1 MTVNADSGYVDYGR
15 ENIPVFELDEES
27 QTGFARGLRKDS
39 SVELYPHKYTAK
51 SRPTVVRAN
60 MWGKNGFYMNGPY
73 VDPFNHA
80 ASVNSQVQSYVQS
93 FADPARKRIVD
104 DFSLLLNKYGNTNSA
119 GTLWA
124 MAQAGLTSSNP
135 VAQDILKVD
144 AAATQEDYARS
155 APARASSPSANNDD
169 GWLDNI
175 WQPAEFLARNAF
187 AALSMPMEALQGAVR
202 GAGGELT
209 QEGGPD
215 FGGALAQVGSLV
227 FPPIALW
234 ADRVRGDNEFINPW
248 EQTYFGQ
255 TLLSMS
261 AGEGFDAFTAE
272 QAGLDIG
279 RAKEELIQDPQYASL
294 IGTPEGEAQL
304 DYLATNL
311 AQEQGYYS
319 EPGWF
324 IDETSRIGEAQQRAA
339 FDAWAI
345 PGPDNQMVAWTL
357 GRGIFSNVGGPD
369 WVGYSVASGIVDAA
383 AAIFGDPTIIG
394 AKFGL
399 ASKTIKGLS
408 TLARGEEGAI
418 LVGREA
424 AKQRAAIGTANRAL
438 AKAAEAEDVNPADL
452 ARMNI
457 EEQAGVVQNSI
468 ISELTSETLAG
479 ARVDLNYVA
488 AEARELRRNLS
499 VSDKTDSL
507 LADVVTTAPSEQA
520 VRERNLWQSFVD
532 NTFVAGQF
540 DNQRWYEWR
549 NTLTDPD
556 DIAAWERLSRRQ
568 ADMELRG
575 DLPQD
580 DDFASA
586 TEFLGTLDTMGSTS
600 LKRPKGI
607 APEKVEQDTAR
618 LFTDP
623 LVEADLDRVR
633 NPEAVG
639 ATLTQAPVKGQ
650 AVLASVDGVDTVT
663 YWVGRN
669 APRLVDANDVI
680 PANVRKRIGKQMN
693 DVLEKDELS
702 SLRLD
707 VSGDPLET
715 VAGQIATKM
724 NDALDPRQA
733 LTDLLALP
741 DLNYG
746 RLLLF
751 AREIGLDRVFDDML
765 RNIAKKDGIIGSVSE
780 QADEGLV
787 NYTIK
792 SFNGVWMGD
801 NPNLVAYSLSQ
812 TAREAG
818 VGLRGSDQIDAALAG
833 LTAVDQVP
841 TGMRGLDIQQLM
853 DMRTTAQQG
862 ASTKIDS
869 LRNFQEDQ
877 LFNAQAKDTA
887 LNARLDEVR
896 RRFENPE
903 DALRATIGYNV
914 GMRNSQTGGI
924 TLSEEGVRKF
934 LFGVGPTS
942 YLGNR
947 VLDTISDFISE
958 ADRAKIADLGMD
970 SEFAQGILA
979 KAMGDLHVL
988 TQGKWDPDTIRAVAE
1003 NAMTGGGR
1011 SGLIDVL
1018 APRLGIDV
1026 TKGSISRTTK
1036 MTDGDG
1042 KSFFRSWRSP
1052 SPVVSRALGQMPTAR
1067 KVNLSNSDEV
1077 ADAILLWG
1085 RYAKV
1090 DEDVLAANI
1099 GQVLLKAGSME
1110 SIGVNRNML
1119 ARTFDSISDTLL
1131 DRIEDSRTGKLFYSS
1146 AKGQERKSEIMTAI
1160 RRSTK
1165 LWLGGETKE
1174 LKDNIELYGTN
1185 SAVAKMVTA
1194 DGKQVDLP
1202 SIVLDTEL
1210 AQGFVG
1216 LPSVDEWSAALNRF
1230 TMALQRFPLTANT
1243 YDLAKRF
1250 FDNFYRTSLLALRV
1264 SYIIRNTAEMQV
1276 RMFLN
1281 GHHSLLSDPLT
1292 MMGMT
1297 VGNLADARRVR
1308 KMAQTREDVSNQL
1321 FKELGRDP
1329 TKKEIDARVGPLKN
1343 MDEMFAPYKD
1353 TVLGSRFETGTD
1365 EQLAIANHVE
1375 DYFQLIRMAHSLTD
1389 PRVYNSAVRQG
1400 WQPLAYGTPNFNKGW
1415 AHELIMLERSGLA
1428 RLVVAGPDPSYAG
1441 VVNARG
1447 GMSTEDLTVSWLLS
1461 DVPEA
1466 VNLRKLMIGADDK
1479 FKEVF
1484 ADASVTRQYLFDN
1497 PNSVYNRIRQYTG
1510 SDERLLDY
1518 VRTGTLKYG
1527 ADESLNL
1534 RTVSDPNKRIRSL
1547 STILEKNFNDKTW
1560 AQHFTENRVKVPWI
1574 ENIDQRPG
1582 IGIFNKFFDWANNI
1596 ERIGAVGPEYRML
1609 YWDRIAELAPAL
1621 RGQDIDRALAA
1632 ARTTLSPLKRMSK
1645 DGKLDNFGSNHPAF
1659 AALDKAKKE
1668 NTDGLLTIDEIHG
1681 IASSYAAEGVKDLFY
1696 DAARRNNF
1704 WNALR
1709 ILFPFGQA
1717 WGNTI
1722 ETWAKLGQK
1731 NPIQVYKAQKA
1742 FNALIESGSS
1752 AVYEFGSEVG
1762 AFGQYAPG
1770 FAPWEQDSN
1779 GGFFYTDKYG
1789 STSFMYPFMG
1799 SAAALPLN
1807 VWSMFVGNGPTGI
1820 SEIPVQSPAESLN
1833 LAVGADSI
1841 FPGVGMIGA
1850 LPLATGV
1857 LPDNEVIASLR
1868 QIAMPFGERNVV
1880 ESMVPAWFSKVIGG
1894 VSAVPVVG
1902 EALGG
1907 WLDVLSPQNKNKN
1920 LRDAMMI
1927 LSASGN
1933 YQDWGTNPETARQ
1946 LRDDAAGLG
1955 KALILTTGL
1964 FQNVMPSTP
1973 MMAPAA
1979 RLDLDQFQGENEAEN
1994 TALYTIGMLNSMF
2007 QQYRS
2012 RNGFD
2017 NSAAREE
2024 FVKDFGPAALFA
2036 TTGDWKN
2043 LSRIPTSDALK
2054 FARQNPDIA
2063 KANLDEFTLFFP
2075 NGDSSDVAATMWI
2088 KKYGKGDRVRKSKD
2102 EIYDEIV
2109 GFLERVQRFRIN
2121 SLEAN
2126 EIINRDE
2133 AQFARDEIGQRYLE
2147 TGAATGVFK
2156 DKTEEMEKLYAFVN
2170 RYPEIQNTN
2179 SGAGFME
2186 AWTTREYALSEA
2198 RRLLNR
2204 DDATLGGQKVS
2215 TILDWYISKID
2226 EIESRNPDFILL
2238 AGKFRREWE
2247 D

>member
-1 MTVNADSGYVDYGR
+1 MTVDADSGYVDYGR

-27 QTGFARGLRKDS
+27 KTGFARDLGRPGS
-39 SVELYPHKYTAK
+39 IELYPHKYTAK

-73 VDPFNHA
+73 VDPFDHA
-80 ASVNSQVQSYVQS
+80 ASVSSQVQSYVKS
-93 FADPARKRIVD
+93 FQDPARKRIVD

-124 MAQAGLTSSNP
+124 MAQAGLTSTNP
-135 VAQDILKVD
+135 VAQELLKVD
-144 AAATQEDYARS
+144 AKATQEDYARS
-155 APARASSPSANNDD
+155 APVRAASPSANNEN
-169 GWLDNI
+169 GWLDNM
-175 WQPAEFLARNAF
+175 WEPVEFLARNAF
-187 AALSMPMEALQGAVR
+187 AALSMPLEALQGAER
-202 GAGGELT
+202 GIGAALT

-215 FGGALAQVGSLV
+215 YGEAAAQLGSLV

-234 ADRVRGDNEFINPW
+234 ANQVRGDNEFINPW

-261 AGEGFDAFTAE
+261 GGAGFDAFTSM
-272 QAGLDIG
+272 QAGLDVG
-279 RAKEELIQDPQYASL
+279 RAREELLQDQQYAQL
-294 IGTPEGEAQL
+294 AGTPEGEAQL

-345 PGPDNQMVAWTL
+345 PGPDDQMVAWTL

-383 AAIFGDPTIIG
+383 AAIFTDPTIIG

-399 ASKTIKGLS
+399 ASKTVKGLS

-418 LVGREA
+418 LIGREA

-438 AKAAEAEDVNPADL
+438 AKAAEAEDINPADL
-452 ARMNI
+452 ARMNL
-457 EEQAGVVQNSI
+457 EEQAGVVQDSI
-468 ISELTSETLAG
+468 IRDLTTETLAG

-488 AEARELRRNLS
+488 AQARELRRNVTVL
-499 VSDKTDSL
+499 DKTDNL
-507 LADVVTTAPSEQA
+507 LSDVVTVQPTEVA
-520 VRERNLWQSFVD
+520 VRERNLWESFIA
-532 NTFVAGQF
+532 NTFRNGEL
-540 DNQRWYEWR
+540 DDDRWREFR
-549 NTLTDPD
+549 RGLTEPD
-556 DIAAWERLSRRQ
+556 DVAAWERLSRRQ
-568 ADMELRG
+568 ADMQLRG
-575 DLPQD
+575 ELPTD
-580 DDFASA
+580 NDFDSA
-586 TEFLGTLDTMGSTS
+586 LQFLDTLDTMGTTA

-607 APEKVEQDTAR
+607 KPDQVERDIAR

-623 LVEADLDRVR
+623 NVESDLDFIRD
-633 NPEAVG
+633 ADSVG
-639 ATLTQAPVKGQ
+639 ATLASVPTKGQ
-650 AVLASVDGVDTVT
+650 AVISNIDGVDAVT
-663 YWVGRN
+663 YWVGRS
-669 APRLVDANDVI
+669 APRMVDANEVI
-680 PANVRKRIGKQMN
+680 APNVRKRLGKQLN
-693 DVLEKDELS
+693 DILERDELT
-702 SLRLD
+702 SLRTD
-707 VSGDPLET
+707 IAGDPLET

-733 LTDLLALP
+733 LADLLALP

-751 AREIGLDRVFDDML
+751 TRQIGLDRVFDDIL
-765 RNIAKKDGIIGSVSE
+765 RNVAKKDGIVGSVFE
-780 QADEGLV
+780 ETPDGLR
-787 NYTIK
+787 NMEIRA
-792 SFNGVWMGD
+792 FNGVWMGD
-801 NPNLVAYSLSQ
+801 NPNLVAYSVSQ

-818 VGLRGSDQIDAALAG
+818 VSLRGADEVDAALAG
-833 LTAVDQVP
+833 LTATDQVV

-853 DMRTTAQQG
+853 DMRQSARQNV
-862 ASTKIDS
+862 SNNSES

-887 LNARLDEVR
+887 LNARIDEVR

-903 DALRATIGYNV
+903 DALRSTIGYNV

-947 VLDTISDFISE
+947 VLDSLSE
-958 ADRAKIADLGMD
+958 FVSKANREKIADLGMD

-979 KAMGDLHVL
+979 KSMGDLHVL

-1036 MTDGDG
+1036 LTDGDG
-1042 KSFFRSWRSP
+1042 KSFFRSWRTP
-1052 SPVVSRALGQMPTAR
+1052 SPVVARALGRMPTSR
-1067 KVNLSNSDEV
+1067 KVNLSNADEV

-1090 DEDVLAANI
+1090 DEDTLAKNI
-1099 GQVLLKAGSME
+1099 GEVLLNAGSME

-1119 ARTFDSISDTLL
+1119 KNTFNAISDSLL
-1131 DRIEDSRTGKLFYSS
+1131 SRIEDSRTGKLFY
-1146 AKGQERKSEIMTAI
+1146 AGKEGEKRKTEIMEAI
-1160 RRSTK
+1160 RSSTN
-1165 LWLGGETKE
+1165 LWVGGETKASSD
-1174 LKDNIELYGTN
+1174 LISMYGTN
-1185 SAVAKMVTA
+1185 SAVTKMVTA
-1194 DGKQVDLP
+1194 DGKEIDLP
-1202 SIVLDTEL
+1202 SIALDTEL

-1230 TMALQRFPLTANT
+1230 TLALDRFPITANT
-1243 YDLAKRF
+1243 FDLAKRF

-1281 GHHSLLSDPLT
+1281 GHHSLMSDPLT

-1297 VGNLADARRVR
+1297 VGNIADARRVR
-1308 KMAQTREDVSNQL
+1308 KIAQTREDVSNQL
-1321 FKELGRDP
+1321 FKELGRTP

-1343 MDEMFAPYKD
+1343 LDEMFAPYKD

-1389 PRVYNSAVRQG
+1389 PRVYNSAVRQA
-1400 WQPLAYGTPNFNKGW
+1400 WQSVAYGTPKFNKGW

-1428 RLVVAGPDPSYAG
+1428 RLVVAGPDPAYAG
-1441 VVNARG
+1441 RVNATG
-1447 GMSTEDLTVSWLLS
+1447 GMSAEDLSVSWLLS
-1461 DVPEA
+1461 DVEEA
-1466 VNLRKLMIGADDK
+1466 ANLRKLMIGADSK

-1484 ADASVTRQYLFDN
+1484 EDASITKQYLFDN
-1497 PNSVYNRIRQYTG
+1497 PNSVYNRIRQYTA

-1518 VRTGTLKYG
+1518 IRTGTLRYG
-1527 ADESLNL
+1527 ENQSLNL
-1534 RTVSDPNKRIRSL
+1534 RTISDPNERIRSL
-1547 STILEKNFNDKTW
+1547 STVLRKNFNDETW
-1560 AQHFTENRVKVPWI
+1560 AQHFIENRVEVPWV
-1574 ENIDQRPG
+1574 ENLDAREG
-1582 IGIFNKFFDWANNI
+1582 VGVFNWFFDQANRI
-1596 ERIGAVGPEYRML
+1596 ERIGAVGPEFRML

-1621 RGQDIDRALAA
+1621 RGADIDRALAA
-1632 ARTTLSPLKRMSK
+1632 ARTTLSPLKRMS
-1645 DGKLDNFGSNHPAF
+1645 DSGKLDNFGRNHPAF
-1659 AALDKAKKE
+1659 SALEKAKKE
-1668 NTDGLLTIDEIHG
+1668 NTDGLLTLDEIHG
-1681 IASSYAAEGVKDLFY
+1681 IASSYAAEGVKDIFY

-1722 ETWAKLGQK
+1722 ETWTRLGQK

-1752 AVYEFGSEVG
+1752 AVYDFGAEMG
-1762 AFGQYAPG
+1762 AYGQYAPG

-1789 STSFMYPFMG
+1789 GTSFMYPVVG
-1799 SAAALPLN
+1799 RAAAMPLN
-1807 VWSMFVGNGPTGI
+1807 AWSMFVGNGPTGI
-1820 SEIPVQSPAESLN
+1820 SEVPIQSPAESLN

-1868 QIAMPFGERNVV
+1868 QIAMPFGERNVT
-1880 ESMVPAWFSKVIGG
+1880 ESMVPAWFAKVIGG

-1927 LSASGN
+1927 LSSSGN
-1933 YQDWGTNPETARQ
+1933 YADWGTNPETARQ

-1955 KALILTTGL
+1955 KALLLTTGL
-1964 FQNVMPSTP
+1964 FQNVLPSTP
-1973 MMAPAA
+1973 MPTPAA
-1979 RLDLDQFQGENEAEN
+1979 RIDLDQFQGENEGEN

-2017 NSAAREE
+2017 DSAAREE

-2043 LSRIPTSDALK
+2043 LSRVPTSDALK
-2054 FARQNPDIA
+2054 FARQNPEIA
-2063 KANLDEFTLFFP
+2063 KSNLDEFTLFFP

-2088 KKYGKGDRVRKSKD
+2088 RKYGKGDRERKTKD

-2109 GFLERVQRFRIN
+2109 GFLERTQRFRIN
-2121 SLEAN
+2121 SLESN
-2126 EIINRDE
+2126 GIINSEE
-2133 AQFARDEIGQRYLE
+2133 AQFARDEISERYLE
-2147 TGAATGVFK
+2147 TGAATGVFV
-2156 DKTEEMEKLYAFVN
+2156 DKTEQMEKLYAFVQ
-2170 RYPEIQNTN
+2170 RYPEIQDTDA
-2179 SGAGFME
+2179 GRGFME

-2198 RRLLNR
+2198 RRLLKR

-2215 TILDWYISKID
+2215 TIRDWYISKID

-2238 AGKFRREWE
+2238 AGRFRREWE

>member
-1 MTVNADSGYVDYGR
+1 MTVNADSGYVDYSR
-15 ENIPVFELDEES
+15 SNIPVFELDEENKNR
-27 QTGFARGLRKDS
+27 FARGLRKDT
-39 SVELYPHKYTAK
+39 SVELYPHKYTNK
-51 SRPTVVRAN
+51 SRPTVVRPN
-60 MWGKNGFYMNGPY
+60 LWGKNGYYMNGPF
-73 VDPFNHA
+73 VDPFDHA
-80 ASVNSQVQSYVQS
+80 ASTSSQIQSYVQS
-93 FADPARKRIVD
+93 FQAPAQRRIIN
-104 DFSLLLNKYGNTNSA
+104 DFSILLNKFGNTNSP
-119 GTLWA
+119 GVLWA
-124 MAQAGLTSSNP
+124 MAQTGLTSSNP
-135 VAQDILKVD
+135 ISQEILKAD
-144 AAATQEDYARS
+144 AKASQEDYARS
-155 APARASSPSANNDD
+155 APVRAGSPSANNES
-169 GWLDNI
+169 GWVDNL
-175 WQPAEFLARNAF
+175 WQPAEFVARNAF
-187 AALSMPMEALQGAVR
+187 ALLSMPMEAVQGAIR

-209 QEGGPD
+209 QETGPD
-215 FGGALAQVGSLV
+215 WGGAVAQVGSLV

-248 EQTYFGQ
+248 EQTDFGQ
-255 TLLSMS
+255 TLLAMS
-261 AGEGFDAFTAE
+261 AGEGFDAFTSA
-272 QAGLDIG
+272 QAGLDIN
-279 RAKEELIQDPQYASL
+279 RAKEELMQDPQYAD
-294 IGTPEGEAQL
+294 I
-304 DYLATNL
+304 ATNPERL
-311 AQEQGYYS
+311 QEFNALAAEYAQENNYYS

-324 IDETSRIGEAQQRAA
+324 IDETSRVGEAQKRAA

-345 PGPDNQMVAWTL
+345 PGPDDEMVAWTL

-383 AAIFGDPTIIG
+383 AAIFLDPTIIG

-399 ASKTIKGLS
+399 ASKSIKGLS
-408 TLARGEEGAI
+408 TLVRGEEGAI

-424 AKQRAAIGTANRAL
+424 ARQRAAIGTANRAL
-438 AKAAEAEDVNPADL
+438 AKAAEAEDINPADL

-457 EEQAGVVQNSI
+457 EEQAGVVRDSI
-468 ISELTSETLAG
+468 ISELTSETLSG
-479 ARVDLNYVA
+479 TRVDLNYVA
-488 AEARELRRNLS
+488 NQARDLRRNLS
-499 VSDKTDSL
+499 IENKTDTL
-507 LADVVTTAPSEQA
+507 LGDAITVQA
-520 VRERNLWQSFVD
+520 SPDATRERGLWQSFVD
-532 NTFVAGQF
+532 LTFVGRQF
-540 DNQRWYEWR
+540 DTQRWYDFR
-549 NTLTDPD
+549 AGLTDPD

-575 DLPQD
+575 ELPAD
-580 DDFASA
+580 DYESA
-586 TEFLGTLDTMGSTS
+586 VAFLGTLDTIGSTS
-600 LKRPKGI
+600 LKRPKGP

-618 LFTDP
+618 LFTNP
-623 LVEADLDRVR
+623 NVEADLEFVR
-633 NPEAVG
+633 GVDSVG
-639 ATLTQAPVKGQ
+639 ATLTTIPAKGQ
-650 AVLASVDGVDTVT
+650 PVLANVDGVDTVT
-663 YWVGRN
+663 YWTGRN
-669 APRLVDANDVI
+669 DPRLVDANEIVA
-680 PANVRKRIGKQMN
+680 PNVRNRIGRQMRQI
-693 DVLEKDELS
+693 LERDELTG
-702 SLRLD
+702 LRID
-707 VSGDPLET
+707 VPSDPLAS
-715 VAGQIATKM
+715 VAAQVAAKM

-733 LTDLLALP
+733 LDDLLSLP

-751 AREIGLDRVFDDML
+751 AREIGLDRVFDDIL
-765 RNIAKKDGIIGSVSE
+765 RTVAKKDGIIGSVAE
-780 QADEGLV
+780 EAVDGTRQ
-787 NYTIK
+787 YTLK
-792 SFNGVWMGD
+792 AFNGVWMGD
-801 NPNLVAYSLSQ
+801 NPNLVAYSVSQ

-818 VGLRGSDQIDAALAG
+818 VGLRGSDQIDAALMG
-833 LTAVDQVP
+833 LTATDQMLA
-841 TGMRGLDIQQLM
+841 GMRGLDVQQLM
-853 DMRTTAQQG
+853 DARQVARDN
-862 ASTKIDS
+862 IDNDVVS
-869 LRNFQEDQ
+869 LRNFQDDQ
-877 LFNAQAKDTA
+877 LFNASSKDQA
-887 LNARLDEVR
+887 LNARVEEIR
-896 RRFENPE
+896 RRFENPA

-947 VLDTISDFISE
+947 VLDSLSEFISE

-988 TQGKWDPDTIRAVAE
+988 TQGKWDPETIRAVAE
-1003 NAMTGGGR
+1003 NAMLGGGR
-1011 SGLIDVL
+1011 SGLIDTI
-1018 APRLGIDV
+1018 APRLGVDV

-1036 MTDGDG
+1036 ITDGDG
-1042 KSFFRSWRSP
+1042 KSFFRSWRTP
-1052 SPVVSRALGQMPTAR
+1052 SPVMARALGRMPTSR
-1067 KVNLSNSDEV
+1067 KVNLSNPDEV

-1090 DEDVLAANI
+1090 DEDTLSENI
-1099 GQVLLKAGSME
+1099 GQVLLNAGSME

-1119 ARTFDSISDTLL
+1119 AKTFNEISDSLIS
-1131 DRIEDSRTGKLFYSS
+1131 RIEDSKTGKLFYVG
-1146 AKGQERKSEIMTAI
+1146 KEGEKRKTEIMNAI
-1160 RRSTK
+1160 RSSTR

-1174 LKDNIELYGTN
+1174 LSQNIELYGTN

-1194 DGKQVDLP
+1194 DGKQIDLP
-1202 SIVLDTEL
+1202 SALIDTEL

-1230 TMALQRFPLTANT
+1230 TLALDRFPITANT

-1250 FDNFYRTSLLALRV
+1250 FDNFYRTALLALRV

-1281 GHHSLLSDPLT
+1281 GHHSVLSDPLT

-1308 KMAQTREDVSNQL
+1308 KIAVTREDASSQL
-1321 FKELGRDP
+1321 FKELGRTP
-1329 TKKEIDARVGPLKN
+1329 TKREIDARVGPLKN
-1343 MDEMFAPYKD
+1343 LEETFAPYSE
-1353 TVLGSRFETGTD
+1353 TVLGSRFEVGTD
-1365 EQLAIANHVE
+1365 EQLAVANHVE

-1400 WQPLAYGTPNFNKGW
+1400 WQAVAYGTPNFNKGW

-1447 GMSTEDLTVSWLLS
+1447 GMSTEDLSVSWLLS

-1466 VNLRKLMIGADDK
+1466 VNLRKLMIGADSK

-1484 ADASVTRQYLFDN
+1484 ADASATRQYLFDN

-1518 VRTGTLKYG
+1518 IRTGSLTYG
-1527 ADESLNL
+1527 NNERLVL
-1534 RTVSDPNKRIRSL
+1534 RNITDPNERVRAL
-1547 STILEKNFNDKTW
+1547 STVLQRNFNDESW

-1574 ENIDQRPG
+1574 ENIDSRPG
-1582 IGIFNKFFDWANNI
+1582 IGLFNKFFDWANKI
-1596 ERIGAVGPEYRML
+1596 ERLGAVGPEFRMS

-1621 RGQDIDRALAA
+1621 RASEIDRALKA
-1632 ARTTLSPLKRMSK
+1632 ARTTLSPLKRMNP
-1645 DGKLDNFGSNHPAF
+1645 DGKLDNFGRNHPAF
-1659 AALDKAKKE
+1659 AALQKAKAE
-1668 NTDGLLTIDEIHG
+1668 NTDGLLTLDEIHG
-1681 IASSYAAEGVKDLFY
+1681 IASSYAAEEVTKIFY

-1722 ETWAKLGQK
+1722 ETWARLGQK

-1752 AVYEFGSEVG
+1752 AVYEFGSEIG
-1762 AFGQYAPG
+1762 LYGQYAPG

-1779 GGFFYTDKYG
+1779 GGFFYNDKYG
-1789 STSFMYPFMG
+1789 STSFMYPLVG
-1799 SAAALPLN
+1799 RAAAMPLN
-1807 VWSMFVGNGPTGI
+1807 AWSMFVGNGPTGI
-1820 SEIPVQSPAESLN
+1820 SEIPIQSPAESLN

-1857 LPDNEVIASLR
+1857 LPDNEIIASLR
-1868 QIAMPFGERNVV
+1868 QIAMPFGERNVA
-1880 ESMVPAWFSKVIGG
+1880 ESMVPAWFAKVLGG

-1907 WLDVLSPQNKNKN
+1907 WLDVLAPQNKNKS

-1927 LSASGN
+1927 LSSSGN
-1933 YQDWGTNPETARQ
+1933 YPDWATNPETARQ

-1964 FQNVMPSTP
+1964 FQNVLPSTP
-1973 MMAPAA
+1973 ITSPAA
-1979 RLDLDQFQGENEAEN
+1979 RLDLDKFQGEKEGEN
-1994 TALYTIGMLNSMF
+1994 TALYTIGMMNSLF
-2007 QQYRS
+2007 QQYRV

-2017 NSAAREE
+2017 DSMAREE

-2043 LSRIPTSDALK
+2043 LSRVPTSDALR
-2054 FARQNPDIA
+2054 FARQNPEIA
-2063 KANLDEFTLFFP
+2063 RANLDEFTLFFP
-2075 NGDSSDVAATMWI
+2075 NGDASDVAALMWI
-2088 KKYGKGDRVRKSKD
+2088 RKYGKGDRVRKNKD
-2102 EIYDEIV
+2102 EIYDEVI
-2109 GFLERVQRFRIN
+2109 GFLERTQRFRIN

-2126 EIINRDE
+2126 GIINGEE
-2133 AQFARDEIGQRYLE
+2133 AQFAREEIAQRYLE
-2147 TGAATGVFK
+2147 TSVSSGVFV
-2156 DKTEEMEKLYAFVN
+2156 DKTKDMEKLYAFVN
-2170 RYPEIQNTN
+2170 RYDQIQSTA
-2179 SGAGFME
+2179 AGRAFME

-2198 RRLLNR
+2198 RRLLKR
-2204 DDATLGGQKVS
+2204 DDATLKGEKVS
-2215 TILDWYISKID
+2215 NILDWYISKID
-2226 EIESRNPDFILL
+2226 EIESRNPDFVLL
-2238 AGKFRREWE
+2238 ASKFRREWE